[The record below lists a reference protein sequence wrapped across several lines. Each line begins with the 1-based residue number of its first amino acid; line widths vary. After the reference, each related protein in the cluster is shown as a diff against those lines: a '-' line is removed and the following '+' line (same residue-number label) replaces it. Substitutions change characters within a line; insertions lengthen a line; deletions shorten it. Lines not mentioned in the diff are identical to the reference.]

1 MTSPSVHANALVV
14 GGAGILIRGASK
26 AGKSSLTVALI
37 QAAQS
42 QGLASALIGDDRV
55 FLRMDEGRLMAAG
68 HPAIRGQI
76 HLRGFGIVDMPS
88 EDSAPVKLVIDLVRE
103 QLNMPTVSSRVKVEG
118 LWVEQLKILER
129 SQTPDLLMV
138 ILEKIR

>member
-76 HLRGFGIVDMPS
+76 HVRGFGIVDMPS

>member
-76 HLRGFGIVDMPS
+76 HVRGFGIVDMPS

-118 LWVEQLKILER
+118 LWVEQLKIMER